1 MPRPHLSGHHAWPAD
16 KLQGEKLGQ
25 PARFHEHVYIV
36 PWLARKLALWRE
48 ARLDWAA
55 CSFSCARFCG
65 IRASPLAYVMVG
77 GWAGLGSLLIFMST
91 SVAPGLASEP
101 V

>member
-1 MPRPHLSGHHAWPAD
+1 MGLLAHATATLIRPPWQAD

-48 ARLDWAA
+48 AGLDWAA
-55 CSFSCARFCG
+55 CSFS
-65 IRASPLAYVMVG
+65 
-77 GWAGLGSLLIFMST
+77 
-91 SVAPGLASEP
+91 
-101 V
+101 